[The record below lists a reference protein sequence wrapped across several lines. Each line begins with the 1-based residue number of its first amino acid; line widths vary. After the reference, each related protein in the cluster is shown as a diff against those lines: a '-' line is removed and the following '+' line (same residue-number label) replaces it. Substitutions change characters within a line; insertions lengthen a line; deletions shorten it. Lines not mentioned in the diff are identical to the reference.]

1 MRRHYK
7 RQLGAHFECDAL
19 LDYFKEHAVES
30 KFRLPVGTGTAWC
43 ACILILI
50 LIVVVVVVVVV
61 AVDVVV
67 VDAVAAV
74 VAIAFVNLLV
84 ATTAHRILFKDIAA
98 QLRDDEA
105 AFKETARKWVV
116 DYASGS

>member
-1 MRRHYK
+1 MRRHHK

-50 LIVVVVVVVVV
+50 LIVVVVV